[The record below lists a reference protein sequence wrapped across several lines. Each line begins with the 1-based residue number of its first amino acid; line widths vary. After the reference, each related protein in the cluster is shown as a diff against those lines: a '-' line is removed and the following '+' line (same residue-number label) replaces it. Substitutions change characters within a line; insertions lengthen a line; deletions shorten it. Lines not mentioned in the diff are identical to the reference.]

1 MELSYDIYSVSEEKD
16 VIHISQID
24 EYLASRIIGEGTN
37 KLSLKVGKS
46 GNDGHLSILIIT
58 NQNSAGRDPLDF
70 ELSTSEYHS
79 LNETRLE
86 ELLLAPL
93 VTSSA
98 LELFDFLL
106 LRLKGFNCLISF
118 TGNAWE
124 IEVTEILDN

>member
-1 MELSYDIYSVSEEKD
+1 MSESEEKD

-24 EYLASRIIGEGTN
+24 EYLASRIVGEGAGE
-37 KLSLKVGKS
+37 LSLKVGKS
-46 GNDGHLSILIIT
+46 GNDGHISIFNVK
-58 NQNSAGRDPLDF
+58 NQHSGGQDPLDF

-86 ELLLAPL
+86 ELLRTPL

-98 LELFDFLL
+98 LELFDLLL

-118 TGNAWE
+118 TGNAWK
-124 IEVTEILDN
+124 IEVTEILDNK

>member
-1 MELSYDIYSVSEEKD
+1 MSEIEKKD

-24 EYLASRIIGEGTN
+24 EYLASRILGEGAN
-37 KLSLKVGKS
+37 DLSLRVGKS
-46 GNDGHLSILIIT
+46 GNDGHISILDT
-58 NQNSAGRDPLDF
+58 KMQDSGGRDPLDF

-86 ELLLAPL
+86 ELLRAPL

-106 LRLKGFNCLISF
+106 LRLKGFSCIISF
-118 TGNAWE
+118 TGNAWK
-124 IEVTEILDN
+124 IEVTELSDN